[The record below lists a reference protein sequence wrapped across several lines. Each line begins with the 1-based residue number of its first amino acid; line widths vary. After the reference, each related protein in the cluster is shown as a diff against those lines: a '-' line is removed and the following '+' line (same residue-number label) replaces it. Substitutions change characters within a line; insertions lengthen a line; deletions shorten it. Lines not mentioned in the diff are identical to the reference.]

1 MQWRGWETTNWERE
15 WKEDVRG
22 RGKVINK
29 GMEEHKLGKGKDGG
43 GQGKKESD
51 NGGDGSS

>member
-1 MQWRGWETTNWERE
+1 MQWRGWKTTNWERE

-29 GMEEHKLGKGKDGG
+29 EMEEYKLGKGKDGG

-51 NGGDGSS
+51 NG